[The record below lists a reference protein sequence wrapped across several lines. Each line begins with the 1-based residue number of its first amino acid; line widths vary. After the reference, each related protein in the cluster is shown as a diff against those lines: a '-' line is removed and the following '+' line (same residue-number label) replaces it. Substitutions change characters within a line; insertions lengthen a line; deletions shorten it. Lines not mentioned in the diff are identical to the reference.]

1 MGVYTERVPSRSH
14 RGLLLALAALLLA
27 AFSCGRPATDP
38 ATRLLRQ
45 LPSGQAI
52 YLYADVVRIRGSASL
67 EPLLRSGVAFPD
79 RIRDLENAA
88 AVDYLGDVD
97 SAAMSVGSK
106 GTHLSVEGRFDEA
119 AMRQA
124 LEAAGAV
131 CPDSL
136 RQSPCTVPARGS
148 RPELSVSLRAADLL
162 RVSMGAELDAAAR
175 PADAGLQRLVTQARE
190 RLDSGAL
197 LWATF
202 EPTRAE
208 QALMNPPE
216 GFGNLRF
223 FARALQK
230 ADRGYFYVDELPN
243 GELQVTL
250 KANCADRDQA
260 DSVSKVLTGLN
271 RLAAAALEAGKGEAP
286 PPEVGVLRRARI
298 VNTQTNVVAIWVV
311 DEPTLRAWGG
321 VG

>member
-1 MGVYTERVPSRSH
+1 MPSCSH
-14 RGLLLALAALLLA
+14 RGLGLCLAALLLVSL
-27 AFSCGRPATDP
+27 SCGRTETDP

-52 YLYADVVRIRGSASL
+52 YLYADVDRIRNSAPL

-79 RIRDLENAA
+79 RIRDLETAA

-97 SAAMSVGSK
+97 AAAMSVGSK
-106 GTHLSVEGRFDEA
+106 GTHLAVEGRFDEA

-124 LEAAGAV
+124 LEAAGAI
-131 CPDSL
+131 CPESL
-136 RQSPCTVPARGS
+136 RQSPCTIPARGS
-148 RPELSVSLRAADLL
+148 RPELSLSLRAGDLL
-162 RVSMGAELDAAAR
+162 RVSMGGELDDALA
-175 PADAGLQRLVTQARE
+175 PAGVGLRRLVAQARE
-190 RLDSGAL
+190 RLDGGAL

-202 EPTRAE
+202 EPARAE
-208 QALMNPPE
+208 QALLNPPQ

-230 ADRGYFYVDELPN
+230 ADRGFFYVDELPS

-250 KANCADRDQA
+250 KANCTDRNQA
-260 DSVSKVLTGLN
+260 DSVSKVLSGLN
-271 RLAAAALEAGKGEAP
+271 RLAAAALEAGKGESP

-298 VNTQTNVVAIWVV
+298 VNTQTNVVAIWIV